1 MPGRHPG
8 RFVASPRMAEP
19 VPRRADDGP
28 SVRSIVRVVVT
39 VVISFLA
46 LYLPYLLPQPIGWIV
61 LAGFI
66 TLVAVLFGGNLL
78 GVPGAVLAIPVA
90 ATIRVT
96 IEEARAYRAE
106 LAALPQPEP
115 GG

>member
-1 MPGRHPG
+1 
-8 RFVASPRMAEP
+8 MAEP
-19 VPRRADDGP
+19 VSRRADEVP

-39 VVISFLA
+39 VVVSFLA
-46 LYLPYLLPQPIGWIV
+46 LYLLYLLRQPVGWIV

-66 TLVAVLFGGNLL
+66 TLVAVLFGG
-78 GVPGAVLAIPVA
+78 
-90 ATIRVT
+90 TIKVT
-96 IEEARAYRAE
+96 IEEWRAYRAE